1 MVTPLASRFAVLPID
16 DDGDTSKRIKAKNL
30 NKKKEEQPKA
40 QTISSKKPE
49 VKKKNTGTK
58 KKTEQPASAKQKPAK
73 PKNDG
78 SKKKPTS
85 QEQWE
90 QWKLKD
96 AEFVDGHY
104 EDDLQQ
110 AMLLSKLDY
119 EEKQDYYDQI
129 KKSSEEEKKGNTKK
143 NKKSNKAQPMS
154 LSQFNQLSDLENQI
168 ETIENGGGSGD
179 AAAMVNGKQEPDPEF
194 FERIKTEAKKAFQ
207 SEQAEEKRKA
217 REPHID
223 ELISVAQY
231 QDRLEKCYEEITRL
245 KEENY
250 RLQGEVN
257 EVKTRSKKLCHI
269 LLQAEMKDKATILVE
284 VHELQRVKNELSDEV
299 SSLVAQLEQEK
310 SKVRALTGGD
320 AKAKDKFLHKRSV
333 RFNAASETTRSK

>member
-16 DDGDTSKRIKAKNL
+16 DDGDTSRRIKAKHL
-30 NKKKEEQPKA
+30 NKKKDDQPKV
-40 QTISSKKPE
+40 QTNVSNKKPE
-49 VKKKNTGTK
+49 DKKRNTGTK
-58 KKTEQPASAKQKPAK
+58 KKTEQQGSAKQKPAK
-73 PKNDG
+73 PKNES

-90 QWKLKD
+90 QWKLRD

-119 EEKQDYYDQI
+119 EEKQEFYDQI
-129 KKSSEEEKKGNTKK
+129 KKSTEDEKKVTKK
-143 NKKSNKAQPMS
+143 NKKANKAQPMS
-154 LSQFNQLSDLENQI
+154 LSQFNQLSDSENQAD
-168 ETIENGGGSGD
+168 TVENGGGGD
-179 AAAMVNGKQEPDPEF
+179 AAMANDKQDPDPEF

-223 ELISVAQY
+223 EMISAAQC
-231 QDRLEKCYEEITRL
+231 QDRLEKCYEEMARL
-245 KEENY
+245 KEENEK
-250 RLQGEVN
+250 LQEEVIQ
-257 EVKTRSKKLCHI
+257 VKTRNKKLYHI
-269 LLQAEMKDKATILVE
+269 LLQGEMKDKAAVLAE

-320 AKAKDKFLHKRSV
+320 TKAKDKNKKR
-333 RFNAASETTRSK
+333 TDSK